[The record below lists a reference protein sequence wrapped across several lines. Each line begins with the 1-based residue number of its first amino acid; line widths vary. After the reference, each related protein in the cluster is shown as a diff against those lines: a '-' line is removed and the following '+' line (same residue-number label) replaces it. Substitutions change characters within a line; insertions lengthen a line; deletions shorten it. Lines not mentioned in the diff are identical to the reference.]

1 MTPKQQAEAMEQ
13 EILMGLGF
21 QMNGYA
27 YRQIANYTIDK
38 IIAEYTDMDKY
49 VKDRSMQNAILFWK
63 DVKKEI
69 NKNEGSL

>member
-1 MTPKQQAEAMEQ
+1 MTPRQQAEAMEK

-21 QMNGYA
+21 QMNGHA

-38 IIAEYTDMDKY
+38 IIAEYRDMDNY
-49 VKDRSMQNAILFWK
+49 VKDRSMNNAILFWK

-69 NKNEGSL
+69 NKDERGL

>member
-1 MTPKQQAEAMEQ
+1 MTPKQQAEAMEK

-21 QMNGYA
+21 QMNSHA

-38 IIAEYTDMDKY
+38 IIAEYTDMDNY